1 MKEARSSYFTNLIN
15 CNRKNPRV
23 LFEPINSIVL
33 SPPEQ
38 TVILCDD
45 GCNTFL
51 NQFVNKEMDLRSK
64 SSSPYEE
71 GPQHPESITLLAP
84 IALNDLATI
93 MGKMKPSSFSL
104 ENNLE
109 VLWYKH
115 LAFIANH
122 Y

>member
-1 MKEARSSYFTNLIN
+1 
-15 CNRKNPRV
+15 
-23 LFEPINSIVL
+23 
-33 SPPEQ
+33 
-38 TVILCDD
+38 
-45 GCNTFL
+45 
-51 NQFVNKEMDLRSK
+51 MDLRSK

-84 IALNDLATI
+84 IPLNDFTTI
-93 MGKMKPSSFSL
+93 MGKTKPSSFSL